1 MIIDA
6 HAHILPADYPEDAPS
21 CFPSMH
27 PVDGST
33 DRMLEFGPMTF
44 RARDAFFAAERRLE
58 EQDASD
64 VGAEVVSPMPPLLR
78 YDLPDHDGLA
88 LARHVNEFTAG
99 MCSVAPDRLHGL
111 GMVPMQS
118 PDTATEELRA
128 IKDLGLAGVEI
139 ASNILGESIGHERF
153 LDFFREAERLGLSV
167 FVHAMP
173 APMSRLPASAMG
185 TYVVGVEGMFA
196 AGSMALGGTAA
207 ACPDLRIS
215 FSHAAGGFAMML
227 PRAQYF
233 WGGAWNEGPV
243 DLDRAVMHD
252 DGPSPLEI
260 ARRFYYDSMVFDHRA
275 IRYLIDLLGADR
287 LLVGSDFPAMLRE
300 EPVARTLREM
310 GLPDAEWEAI
320 ASRNALRWLG
330 KEEVGD
336 GAADAVQ
343 ASAAAVS

>member
-6 HAHILPADYPEDAPS
+6 HAHVLPADYPEGAPA
-21 CFPSMH
+21 CFPSME

-33 DRMLEFGPMTF
+33 DRTLVFGQMRF

-58 EQDASD
+58 EQDASGVD
-64 VGAEVVSPMPPLLR
+64 MEVVSPMPPLLR
-78 YDLPDHDGLA
+78 YDLPAADGLA
-88 LARHVNEFTAG
+88 LAQHVNDFTAQS
-99 MCSVAPDRLHGL
+99 CAHAPDRLAGL
-111 GMVPMQS
+111 GMVPLQD
-118 PDTATEELRA
+118 PDAATAELSA
-128 IKDLGLAGVEI
+128 IRDAGLAGVEI
-139 ASNILGESIGHERF
+139 ASNVLGDSIGHERF
-153 LDFFREAERLGLSV
+153 LEFFREAERLGLSV

-173 APMSRLPASAMG
+173 SPTSRLPMSAMG

-243 DLDRAVMHD
+243 DPARAVMPD

-260 ARRFYYDSMVFDHRA
+260 ARRFYYDSMVFDHRT

-287 LLVGSDFPAMLRE
+287 LLVGSDFPAMPRE
-300 EPVARTLREM
+300 EPIARTLREM
-310 GLPDAEWEAI
+310 DLPAGQWEDI
-320 ASRNALRWLG
+320 GSRNALRWLG
-330 KEEVGD
+330 RTGED
-336 GAADAVQ
+336 
-343 ASAAAVS
+343 ASAAAVAGPAARSR